1 MKNFK
6 ISAHIPLY
14 LKKPYN
20 KKKIKNF
27 KKVCKSLLKL
37 SNKTQIFVHS
47 NQKFKNKNKKI
58 TYFYY
63 NFKKDHPFKLTW
75 YCRNLMKS
83 QKNIFDIFIY
93 CEDDILFN
101 KKNFNYWLK
110 HKNTCI
116 KNNYNL
122 GFLRFEIN
130 KKDKNLYSTD
140 QVEQSSK
147 YLNLSKKKYL
157 VLANSYCAFWIYDKK
172 EFNDFIKTKF
182 YNFNWRWI
190 SISNILLIREM
201 SAVGW
206 HGENMNGLSMN
217 RYLATIV
224 PFQNDKLDKGSLT
237 RHLSDNYANAP
248 QGLFGTLKISQI
260 SHNNLNKFSPSSLF
274 TRFIKRISY
283 IAYHLFRFNL
293 KRYFKKETLHKDL
306 RSGLFFK

>member
-6 ISAHIPLY
+6 ISVHIPLY

-20 KKKIKNF
+20 KRKLKNF
-27 KKVCKSLLKL
+27 NKVCKSLLSL
-37 SNKTQIFVHS
+37 SNKSQIFVHTNKKLKS
-47 NQKFKNKNKKI
+47 KNKKI
-58 TYFYY
+58 KYFYY

-83 QKNIFDIFIY
+83 QKNDFDIFIY

-101 KKNFNYWLK
+101 KKNFYYWLK
-110 HKNTCI
+110 HKNICI

-130 KKDKNLYSTD
+130 KKDKNFYSTD

-157 VLANSYCAFWIYDKK
+157 VLANSNCSFWMYDKK

-201 SAVGW
+201 AAVGW

-217 RYLATIV
+217 RYKATVV
-224 PFQNDKLDKGSLT
+224 PFKNNKLDDGSLI

-260 SHNNLNKFSPSSLF
+260 SHNDLKKFLPLTFFDKLF
-274 TRFIKRISY
+274 RRLGY
-283 IAYHLFRFNL
+283 IAYHLLRFN
-293 KRYFKKETLHKDL
+293 FKKFFKKNTLHKDL
-306 RSGLFFK
+306 RSGLIFR

>member
-1 MKNFK
+1 MKSFK

-83 QKNIFDIFIY
+83 QRNNFDIFVY
-93 CEDDILFN
+93 CEDDILFD
-101 KKNFNYWLK
+101 KKNFSYWLK

-130 KKDKNLYSTD
+130 KKDKNFYSTD
-140 QVEQSSK
+140 QIEQSSK
-147 YLNLSKKKYL
+147 YLNLSNKKYL
-157 VLANSYCAFWIYDKK
+157 VLANSNCSFWIYDKK

-201 SAVGW
+201 AAVGW
-206 HGENMNGLSMN
+206 HGENMNGLSMS

-224 PFQNDKLDKGSLT
+224 PFQKDKLDKGSLI

-260 SHNNLNKFSPSSLF
+260 SHNNLKKFLPPTLF
-274 TRFIKRISY
+274 ERFIKRISY
-283 IAYHLFRFNL
+283 IIYHILRFNL
-293 KRYFKKETLHKDL
+293 KRYFKKNTLHKDL

>member
-6 ISAHIPLY
+6 ISVHIPLY

-20 KKKIKNF
+20 KNKIINF
-27 KKVCKSLLKL
+27 KKVCKSLLAL
-37 SNKTQIFVHS
+37 SSKSQIFVHS
-47 NQKFKNKNKKI
+47 NQKFKNKSKKI
-58 TYFYY
+58 QYFYY
-63 NFKKDHPFKLTW
+63 NLKKDHSFKLTW
-75 YCRNLMKS
+75 YCRSLMKS
-83 QKNIFDIFIY
+83 QKDNFDIFIY
-93 CEDDILFN
+93 CEDDILFD

-110 HKNTCI
+110 YKNTCI

-140 QVEQSSK
+140 QVNQSSK

-157 VLANSYCAFWIYDKK
+157 VLENSYCAFWIYDKK

-201 SAVGW
+201 AAVGW

-224 PFQNDKLDKGSLT
+224 PFKKNKLDNGSLV

-248 QGLFGTLKISQI
+248 QGLFGTLKISHI
-260 SHNNLNKFSPSSLF
+260 SQHNLKIFLPPTLF
-274 TRFIKRISY
+274 DRIIKRISY
-283 IAYHLFRFNL
+283 ITYHLLRFNL
-293 KRYFKKETLHKDL
+293 KSYFKKNTLHKDL

>member
-93 CEDDILFN
+93 CEDDILFD

-172 EFNDFIKTKF
+172 EFNNFIKTKF

-201 SAVGW
+201 AAVGW

-224 PFQNDKLDKGSLT
+224 PFQKNKLDSGSLI
-237 RHLSDNYANAP
+237 RHLSDKYANIP
-248 QGLFGTLKISQI
+248 QGSFGTLKISQL
-260 SHNNLNKFSPSSLF
+260 SHKNLNKFLPLTF
-274 TRFIKRISY
+274 FDKFFRRVSY
-283 IAYHLFRFNL
+283 IIYHLLRFNL
-293 KRYFKKETLHKDL
+293 KRYLKKNTLHKDL
-306 RSGLFFK
+306 RSGIIFK

>member
-6 ISAHIPLY
+6 ISVHIPLY
-14 LKKPYN
+14 LKNPYD

-37 SNKTQIFVHS
+37 SNKSQIFVHS

-58 TYFYY
+58 QYFYY
-63 NFKKDHPFKLTW
+63 NFKKDHSFKLTW

-83 QKNIFDIFIY
+83 QKNNFDIFIY
-93 CEDDILFN
+93 CEDDILFD

-110 HKNTCI
+110 HKNTCL

-130 KKDKNLYSTD
+130 KKDKNFYSTD

-157 VLANSYCAFWIYDKK
+157 VLANSNCSFWIYDKK
-172 EFNDFIKTKF
+172 EFNNFIETKF
-182 YNFNWRWI
+182 YDFNWRWI

-201 SAVGW
+201 AAVGW
-206 HGENMNGLSMN
+206 HGENMNGLSMS

-224 PFQNDKLDKGSLT
+224 PFKNDKVDKGSLI

-260 SHNNLNKFSPSSLF
+260 SHNNLNKFSPSTLF
-274 TRFIKRISY
+274 DRFIKRISY
-283 IAYHLFRFNL
+283 ITYHLFRFNL
-293 KRYFKKETLHKDL
+293 KRYFKKNTLHKDL